1 MISLLGYITRATGLK
16 AIPNS
21 RGKNL
26 FPIRRF
32 MNLSILSPFLMRN
45 YLVSAWLLTALLL
58 PKWTYGQASYWQQQ
72 VAYEMDVSMDVTTNR
87 LTGTQTLEYQN
98 NSPDTL
104 SRVLYHLYFNAFQPG
119 SMMDVRSRTIADPD
133 RRVRDRILYL
143 QEDEI
148 GFQRIISLT
157 QDGTEVAHTTE
168 GTILEVTLTEPI
180 LPGGSATLAME
191 FEAQVPLQ
199 IRRSGR
205 DNAEGIRYS
214 MAQWYPKL
222 AEYDEAGWHAN
233 PYVGREFYGVWG
245 SYDVKITIPANYV
258 VAATGTLQNP
268 QEIGHGYETEGQA
281 ANSPKNGNLTYH
293 FRADN
298 VHDFVW
304 AADPDYRHTTAQ
316 VPDGPTLHFFYQTDT
331 LTQNWEQLPE
341 LTVRAF
347 QYMSA
352 TFGQYPYDNY
362 SVIQGGDG
370 GMEYPMATL
379 ITGHRSFRSL
389 LGVTVHE
396 LIHSWYQGVLGTNE
410 SLYPWMDEGFT
421 TYASNRTM
429 FSILSNDWGSGDTPR
444 RVPTVATVLDQ
455 SINQQANAYGGYLS
469 LVASGLE
476 EPMTTHSDH
485 YHTNQAYGSAA
496 YSKGAV
502 FLHQLSYIIG
512 QEAFE
517 QGMRRYFNTWK
528 FKHPDASDFQRI
540 MEKQSGII
548 LDWYLEYFINST
560 RTIDYGIKSVEN
572 EGQQTSV
579 TLEKIDQM
587 PMPLDVVVTY
597 QDNSQELFYIPLV
610 IMWGEKENET
620 DVPRTV
626 LSDWPWTFP
635 TYRMTINRPADDIK
649 TIVIDPSLRLADVD
663 RSNNV
668 YPDNNPTTFTPEAE
682 E

>member
-1 MISLLGYITRATGLK
+1 MRNQLLI
-16 AIPNS
+16 IC
-21 RGKNL
+21 
-26 FPIRRF
+26 
-32 MNLSILSPFLMRN
+32 LSI
-45 YLVSAWLLTALLL
+45 VSLLL
-58 PKWTYGQASYWQQQ
+58 PRETYAQRNYWQQEA
-72 VAYEMDVSMDVTTNR
+72 AYEMDVSMDVSTNR
-87 LTGTQTLEYQN
+87 LTGAQTLVYKN

-104 SRVLYHLYFNAFQPG
+104 NRVFYHLYFNAFQPG

-133 RRVRDRILYL
+133 RRVRDRILHL

-157 QDGTEVAHTTE
+157 QDGTPVQHTTE
-168 GTILEVTLTEPI
+168 ETILEVVLTQPI
-180 LPGGSATLAME
+180 LPGGSATLTME

-199 IRRSGR
+199 VRRSGR

-268 QEIGHGYETEGQA
+268 QEIGHGYKATGQTV
-281 ANSPKNGNLTYH
+281 NPPKSGNLTYH
-293 FRADN
+293 FQADN

-304 AADPDYRHTTAQ
+304 AADPDYRHTIAQ
-316 VPDGPTLHFFYQTDT
+316 VPDGPTLHFFYQSDT
-331 LTQNWEQLPE
+331 LAQNWERLPE

-347 QYMSA
+347 QYMNA
-352 TFGQYPYDNY
+352 TFGQYPYDSY

-421 TYASNRTM
+421 TYAANRTM
-429 FSILSNDWGSGDTPR
+429 FYILSDSGNAPYPRGPR
-444 RVPTVATVLDQ
+444 RVPTIPTRLGQA
-455 SINQQANAYGGYLS
+455 INQQANAYGGYFS

-512 QEAFE
+512 QETFE

-528 FKHPDASDFQRI
+528 FKHPDAEDFQRI
-540 MEKQSGII
+540 MEKESGII

-560 RTIDYGIKSVEN
+560 RTIDYGIKLVEG
-572 EGQQTSV
+572 EGQQTAV
-579 TLEKIDQM
+579 ILEKIDRM

-597 QDNSQELFYIPLV
+597 QDNSQELFYIPLG
-610 IMWGEKENET
+610 MMRGEKENET

-626 LSDWPWTFP
+626 LPDWPWTFP
-635 TYRMTINRPADDIK
+635 TYRMTIEHPADDVK
-649 TIVIDPSLRLADVD
+649 TIVIDPSLRMADVD
-663 RSNNV
+663 RSNNI
-668 YPDNNPTTFTPEAE
+668 YPDGNPTTFMPKTQADPE
-682 E
+682 